1 MEIIGYKS
9 HVAAAGES
17 FDSVAL
23 DYYGDEFMADKLM
36 KVKKNSKYVHLV
48 TFEGG
53 EMLSIPVYDDIEST
67 ETLAPWRR

>member
-1 MEIIGYKS
+1 MEVIGYKT
-9 HVAAAGES
+9 HIAAAGES

-36 KVKKNSKYVHLV
+36 KVKKNSKYTHLI

>member
-9 HVAAAGES
+9 HIAAAGES

-36 KVKKNSKYVHLV
+36 KVKNNSKYAHLV
-48 TFEGG
+48 VFEGG
-53 EMLSIPVYDDIEST
+53 EKLTIPVYDDIEST